1 MNSNKLKKEFPEV
14 YKTFFTDNEI
24 ILSAPFVMNRS
35 WDVMPNYNWIF
46 IKQKLPIRMYIWV
59 KFNKSRKI
67 EINRLKYLDTW
78 ENRFRNINAFEH
90 APYFFDLSNI
100 LSKKYKKLI
109 TKYWWIEI
117 TILSEIS
124 RWYWL
129 WFGPI
134 AFLLISTLIK
144 RLENKECNQEK
155 IEKINQLDISEV
167 INNSYVW
174 FKDIFEESL
183 LIDKEIYWMFFGST
197 QLTSF
202 FNWYYPIVSFTEDI
216 DERSVRDISQVKYYS
231 FRLNELFPNLRWVP
245 YMPID
250 YGIIYS
256 GNPVILEQVTGK
268 KSIQKEFNEKV
279 RTEIDKI
286 FSEHLSDIV
295 PNKSPLFYKNFIKEN
310 SHSMQDIN
318 LRYTWKIS
326 TEILYFMS
334 LLYSKNYYEDYI
346 KRFVYN
352 LRNQRYLDYIN
363 NDSSSYFRSVVDALT
378 NNFELW
384 SKKFL
389 WLFPNDSSVMWWCIN
404 FATPL
409 EWFRSDTLQAIKE
422 TSNKFTWLKLIYAN
436 WIDWL
441 EHDWLRFEQDFENNL
456 YSEFLDGSN
465 YILRYLDGK
474 TKIWELEE
482 LVEDENNDLLLDTI
496 NNKIYLRGKK
506 LTSKELHSQTTTVDI
521 LRILLNN
528 INKDIPNKSLPQSSY
543 SKNKNEML
551 GKIVLPLISLLEKV
565 TGEKLQFIC
574 KWSIYDF
581 YLKLKTPKMT
591 ISILEK
597 F

>member
-1 MNSNKLKKEFPEV
+1 MNSNKLKKEFPEE
-14 YKTFFTDNEI
+14 YKNFFTDNEI
-24 ILSAPFVMNRS
+24 VISAPFVMNWS

-59 KFNKSRKI
+59 KFNKSQKI
-67 EINRLKYLDTW
+67 NINRLKYLDTW

-90 APYFFDLSNI
+90 APYFFDLSNM
-100 LSKKYKKLI
+100 LNKKHKKLI
-109 TKYWWIEI
+109 KKYGWIEI

-124 RWYWL
+124 RWSWL
-129 WFGPI
+129 GFGPVS
-134 AFLLISTLIK
+134 FLLISTLIK

-155 IEKINQLDISEV
+155 IEKINQLNINEV

-183 LIDKEIYWMFFGST
+183 SIDKDIYWMFFGST

-202 FNWYYPIVSFTEDI
+202 FNWYYPVVSFTEDV
-216 DERSVRDISQVKYYS
+216 DERKVKDVSQIKYYS
-231 FRLNELFPNLRWVP
+231 FRLNELFPDLRWVP

-250 YGIIYS
+250 YGIVYS
-256 GNPVILEQVTGK
+256 GNPVILEQVTSK
-268 KSIQKEFNEKV
+268 KIFQKEFNNKV
-279 RTEIDKI
+279 RSEIDKI
-286 FSEHLSDIV
+286 FSEHISEMV
-295 PNKSPLFYKNFIKEN
+295 PSKTPLFYKNFIKEN
-310 SHSMQDIN
+310 SKSMNDVN

-346 KRFVYN
+346 KRFLYN

-378 NNFELW
+378 NNFEW
-384 SKKFL
+384 GSKKFL
-389 WLFPNDSSVMWWCIN
+389 WLFPNDSSVMWWCVN

-409 EWFRSDTLQAIKE
+409 EWFRSDTLKAIND
-422 TSNKFTWLKLIYAN
+422 TSHKFTWLKLLYAN

-441 EHDWLRFEQDFENNL
+441 EHDWLRFEQDFENDL
-456 YSEFLDGSN
+456 YSEFLDGAN
-465 YILRYLDGK
+465 YIIRDLDGK
-474 TKIWELEE
+474 TKIWDLDELLLEE
-482 LVEDENNDLLLDTI
+482 SNDLLLDTV
-496 NNKIYLRGKK
+496 NNKIYLRWKK
-506 LTSKELHSQTTTVDI
+506 LTSKDLHSQTTTVEI
-521 LRILLNN
+521 LKLLVNN
-528 INKDIPNKSLPQSSY
+528 INKDISNKDLPTSSY

-551 GKIVLPLISLLEKV
+551 GKIVLPLIGLLEKV
-565 TGEKLQFIC
+565 TWEKLQFIC

-581 YLKLKTPKMT
+581 YVKLKVPKMK